1 MLLFF
6 SIPIGEST
14 VQNTNTDSLSLTVV
28 AEGVRSND
36 GAIYMELSDQT
47 GKAVSAIKVAVTEQK
62 AEWTFR
68 EISPGKWAVRLYHDE
83 NDNGK
88 LDTNFFG
95 IPREGYGFSNN
106 VEGSFGP
113 PSFDRRLFE
122 VQNDTTITIYLI
134 Y

>member
-1 MLLFF
+1 MIFF
-6 SIPIGEST
+6 STPIAEPT
-14 VQNTNTDSLSLTVV
+14 VHHAKDDSLSLTVIADLV
-28 AEGVRSND
+28 QSAD

-47 GKAVSAIKVAVTEQK
+47 GKAVSAVKVAIKEKK

-68 EISPGKWAVRLYHDE
+68 QVPPGKWAVRLYHDE

-95 IPREGYGFSNN
+95 IPTEGYGFSNN
-106 VEGSFGP
+106 VQGRFGP

-122 VQNDTTITIYLI
+122 IQNDTTITIYLI